1 MVRMMIQVPKEQAE
15 EIRRR
20 AKYEGISI
28 AELARQGIE
37 MRLASSARSEE
48 MRARALS
55 VVGALRSGTGDVS
68 EKHDEYFVEDILDH
82 AS

>member
-1 MVRMMIQVPKEQAE
+1 MVRMMIQVPEDQAE
-15 EIRRR
+15 QIRHR
-20 AKYEGISI
+20 AKDEGISI

-37 MRLASSARSEE
+37 MRLATPLRSEDA
-48 MRARALS
+48 RRRALS

-68 EKHDEYFVEDILDH
+68 ENHDGYFVEAILDH